1 MPEQQLTTDNFDQF
15 IRMRNSKYSYSERE
29 RRMRDQVD
37 EIISTNV
44 KKRKKE
50 EETKEETFIENKNE
64 EKLKVSSG
72 GESNQS
78 EKWEEE

>member
-37 EIISTNV
+37 EIISTNI

-64 EKLKVSSG
+64 EKLKVSLG
-72 GESNQS
+72 GESN
-78 EKWEEE
+78 

>member
-1 MPEQQLTTDNFDQF
+1 MPEQQLTTGSYDQF

-29 RRMRDQVD
+29 RRMRDHVD

-50 EETKEETFIENKNE
+50 EEKKEETFIEEKNE
-64 EKLKVSSG
+64 EKLKVR
-72 GESNQS
+72 
-78 EKWEEE
+78 

>member
-64 EKLKVSSG
+64 EKLKVS
-72 GESNQS
+72 
-78 EKWEEE
+78 

>member
-37 EIISTNV
+37 EIISTNI

-64 EKLKVSSG
+64 EKLKVS
-72 GESNQS
+72 
-78 EKWEEE
+78 